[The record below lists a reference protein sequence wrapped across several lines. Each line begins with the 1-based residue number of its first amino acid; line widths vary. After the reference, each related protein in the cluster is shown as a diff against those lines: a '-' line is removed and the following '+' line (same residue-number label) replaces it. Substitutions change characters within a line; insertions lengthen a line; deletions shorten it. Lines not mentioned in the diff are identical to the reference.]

1 VSVDRCE
8 RRGLVF
14 LPIEDVIE
22 GVGLAILWPQF
33 AAMAGIAAVLL
44 TLCILRFRKS
54 LE

>member
-1 VSVDRCE
+1 MS
-8 RRGLVF
+8 G
-14 LPIEDVIE
+14 I
-22 GVGLAILWPQF
+22 GLAILRPRF